1 MSGRPVVSV
10 VVPTRGRP
18 GALKRCLESLVR
30 QDYPIDAFEIVVIDD
45 GSPQPVTL
53 PEIGPDVSVLL
64 RRQPQG
70 GPAAARNH
78 GLEHARGEY
87 VAFIDDD
94 CEASPDWLREL
105 VGTLQ
110 RHPGAGA
117 GGPVAN
123 DLARNPFSEA
133 SQALVS
139 FLCEYYNAS
148 PEDARF
154 FTSNNLAFPR
164 AALMEAGGF
173 DAQYQRAA
181 AEDRELCDRW
191 RRQGRRLVT
200 APAALVRHSHDLT
213 LPAFWRQHFSYGT
226 GAWHYWQHRA
236 NGQSSRVKVE
246 PLGFYG
252 SLLTWP
258 VRTHGV
264 AGLPVGA
271 LLALAQVANAAG
283 FFSEAMR
290 RR

>member
-18 GALKRCLESLVR
+18 GALKRCLESLMR

-45 GSPQPVTL
+45 GSPQQVAL
-53 PEIGPDVSVLL
+53 PEFDSGASVTL

-78 GLEHARGEY
+78 GLEQARGEY

-94 CEASPDWLREL
+94 CEAPPDWLREL
-105 VGTLQ
+105 LGTLQ

-123 DLARNPFSEA
+123 DLAGNPFSEA

-139 FLCEYYNAS
+139 FLCEYYNAN
-148 PEDARF
+148 PDDARF

-200 APAALVRHSHDLT
+200 APAALVRHSHNLT